1 MRHGLITAGSKGLG
15 KMMTDYFLKKGCS
28 VTATYR
34 SDKSRADQL
43 VEMYK
48 DKQDRLQ
55 VLQLDVTDQEQID
68 KVVEQAVSRFGRIDC
83 FVSNA
88 GPYIFE
94 RKKLVD
100 YEEDEWN
107 QMVNGNLNVSFHF
120 LKKIIPLM
128 RKQQFGRVIFLGFQ
142 GVNNA
147 PGWIYRSAFA
157 AAKVGTASLMKTIA
171 LEEAEYGITANMVAP
186 GNITGEMKESPI
198 QESRQ
203 VSETETPIGR
213 PGTGEDIARTVGF
226 LCEDDSDMITGSVIE
241 VTGGLDVIHR
251 HLTK

>member
-1 MRHGLITAGSKGLG
+1 MRHVLITAGSKGLG

-147 PGWIYRSAFA
+147 AGWILPVSIRCRKGRNRFVDENHCLGGS
-157 AAKVGTASLMKTIA
+157 GIWDHS
-171 LEEAEYGITANMVAP
+171 EYGC
-186 GNITGEMKESPI
+186 
-198 QESRQ
+198 SRQ
-203 VSETETPIGR
+203 YYG
-213 PGTGEDIARTVGF
+213 
-226 LCEDDSDMITGSVIE
+226 
-241 VTGGLDVIHR
+241 
-251 HLTK
+251 